1 MTSSSLPRALR
12 PLVFLAAFVCLQL
25 AWQASRGSALEHFM
39 VRDCTVR
46 PAALL
51 VNILTPSVGAR
62 AVGSTLQAPGG
73 GLNILN
79 GCEGMEALFLLYAA
93 FLAVPLPWRSRL
105 RGALLGTL
113 LVFAINQARIVALF
127 YAARTDADLFGFL
140 HAQAAPIAVIVLVG
154 GYFYAWLEHARAP
167 AGKAV

>member
-1 MTSSSLPRALR
+1 MVPSFLTRALR
-12 PLVFLAAFVCLQL
+12 PVVFLAAFACLQL
-25 AWQASRGSALEHFM
+25 AWQACRGSAVERVIVH
-39 VRDCTVR
+39 DCTVE

-51 VNILTPSVGAR
+51 VNLLTPAVRAR
-62 AVGSTLQAPGG
+62 AAGSTLQAAGG

-79 GCEGMEALFLLYAA
+79 GCEGLEALFLLYAA
-93 FLAVPLPWRSRL
+93 FLAAPLPWRARL

-154 GYFYAWLEHARAP
+154 GYFYAWLEYARAP